1 MSNLVIVGPTA
12 SGKSALA
19 LAVAQR
25 AGAEIVSA
33 DSMAVYRGMDIG
45 TAKPTRAERRQVTHH
60 LVDVVAPDEEFS
72 VAEFQRLATAVLAQ
86 VPRVVVVGGT
96 GLYIDALVNGLTLP
110 GQWPEIKAALDARPT
125 AELWAQLA
133 VRDAVAA
140 TKIEPGNHRRIVRAL
155 EVTIGSGRPFSSFGP
170 GLQPSRLAIDP
181 RTTDAPP
188 FQLVGLRVD
197 RAILARRIAERYT
210 QQLGAGFL
218 AEVRDLRATYGSRLS
233 RTAAQALGYREL
245 LAHIDGHGPID
256 EALAEAQRRTV
267 SFAKRQERWF
277 RRDPRIHWIDMNR
290 ASGDNI
296 DRTAE
301 RVLADWTR

>member
-1 MSNLVIVGPTA
+1 MTNLVIVGPTA
-12 SGKSALA
+12 SGKSSLA

-45 TAKPTRAERRQVTHH
+45 TAKPTRAERRRVTHH
-60 LVDVVAPDEEFS
+60 LIDVVAPDEEFS

-110 GQWPEIKAALDARPT
+110 GQWPEIKAALDSQPT
-125 AELWAQLA
+125 AELWAQL
-133 VRDAVAA
+133 VEVDAVAA
-140 TKIEPGNHRRIVRAL
+140 KKIEPGNHRRIVRAL

-181 RTTDAPP
+181 TTEAPP

-197 RAILARRIAERYT
+197 RAILARRIAERYQ

-245 LAHIDGHGPID
+245 LAHIDGDGPLD

-277 RRDPRIHWIDMNR
+277 RRDPRIHWIDMD
-290 ASGDNI
+290 STSEDDI
-296 DRTAE
+296 DHIAE
-301 RVLADWTR
+301 RVLADWNR

>member
-45 TAKPTRAERRQVTHH
+45 TAKPTRAERRRVTHH
-60 LVDVVAPDEEFS
+60 LIDVVAPDEEFS

-110 GQWPEIKAALDARPT
+110 GQWPQIKAALDSQPT
-125 AELWAQLA
+125 AELWAQL
-133 VRDAVAA
+133 VEVDAVAA
-140 TKIEPGNHRRIVRAL
+140 KKIEPGNHRRIVRAL

-181 RTTDAPP
+181 TTDAPL

-197 RAILARRIAERYT
+197 RAILARRIAERYQ

-218 AEVRDLRATYGSRLS
+218 AEVRDLRAKYGSRLS

-245 LAHIDGHGPID
+245 LAHIDGDGPLD

-277 RRDPRIHWIDMNR
+277 RRDPRIDWIDMNR
-290 ASGDNI
+290 ASEDDI
-296 DRTAE
+296 DHIAE
-301 RVLADWTR
+301 RVLADWNR

>member
-1 MSNLVIVGPTA
+1 M
-12 SGKSALA
+12 
-19 LAVAQR
+19 
-25 AGAEIVSA
+25 
-33 DSMAVYRGMDIG
+33 
-45 TAKPTRAERRQVTHH
+45 
-60 LVDVVAPDEEFS
+60 
-72 VAEFQRLATAVLAQ
+72 AEFQRLATAVLAQ

-110 GQWPEIKAALDARPT
+110 GQWPEIKAALDSQPT
-125 AELWAQLA
+125 AELWAQL
-133 VRDAVAA
+133 VEVDAVAA
-140 TKIEPGNHRRIVRAL
+140 KKIEPGNHRRIVRAL

-181 RTTDAPP
+181 TTDAPP

-197 RAILARRIAERYT
+197 RAILARRIAARYQ

-245 LAHIDGHGPID
+245 LAHIDGDGPLD

-277 RRDPRIHWIDMNR
+277 RRDPRIHWIDMD
-290 ASGDNI
+290 STSEDDI
-296 DRTAE
+296 DRIAE
-301 RVLADWTR
+301 RVLADWNR

>member
-12 SGKSALA
+12 SGKSSLA

-45 TAKPTRAERRQVTHH
+45 TAKPTRAERRRVTHH
-60 LVDVVAPDEEFS
+60 LIDVVAPDEEFS

-110 GQWPEIKAALDARPT
+110 GQWPEIKAALDSQPT
-125 AELWAQLA
+125 AELWAQL
-133 VRDAVAA
+133 VEVDAVAA
-140 TKIEPGNHRRIVRAL
+140 KKIEPGNHRRIVRAL

-181 RTTDAPP
+181 TTDAPP

-197 RAILARRIAERYT
+197 RAILARRIAERYQ

-245 LAHIDGHGPID
+245 LAHIDGDGPLD
-256 EALAEAQRRTV
+256 EALAEARRRTV

-277 RRDPRIHWIDMNR
+277 RRDPRIHWIDMNST
-290 ASGDNI
+290 SGDDIDNI
-296 DRTAE
+296 AE
-301 RVLADWTR
+301 RVLADWNR